1 MGSKV
6 AQFPR
11 WMDNLCETAFIGSI
25 VSRTFYLRTEFQYL
39 YLQPP
44 RYPPQQHFYPYP
56 MASKW
61 QAFRERISEP
71 YRVTVKR
78 EETFEEVK
86 VYNVNKANLW
96 ALAIGAFLTIALLT
110 FALIALTPIRT
121 LLPGFGALN
130 ERSELVELNRQLREI
145 EETVEAQNAYTTNV
159 QRILV
164 GDVEAYDEAA
174 EASAETIPDSAL
186 QTDRIPE
193 DEELRQAVASAKTRY
208 QSTTAGSGVP
218 LDQLHLT
225 PPILGTVSSPFDPT
239 DRHFGVDIVAP
250 SDTPIKAMLDG
261 YIVEAGWS
269 PETGNVIGIQ
279 HAGDLITF
287 YKHNSS
293 LLKRTGDFVK
303 AGEAIAIIG
312 NTGTRTDGP
321 HLHFE
326 LWHRGQPINPLGF
339 VAFQ

>member
-1 MGSKV
+1 
-6 AQFPR
+6 
-11 WMDNLCETAFIGSI
+11 
-25 VSRTFYLRTEFQYL
+25 
-39 YLQPP
+39 
-44 RYPPQQHFYPYP
+44 

-61 QAFRERISEP
+61 QAFKEQISEP

-96 ALAIGAFLTIALLT
+96 ALAIGVVLTVALLT
-110 FALIALTPIRT
+110 FALIALTPLRT

-130 ERSELVELNRQLREI
+130 ERRELVDLNRQLREI
-145 EETVEAQNAYTTNV
+145 EETVNAQEAYTTNV

-164 GDVEAYDEAA
+164 GDVETYDEVA
-174 EASAETIPDSAL
+174 EANAEAIPDSAIH
-186 QTDRIPE
+186 TERIPE
-193 DEELRQAVASAKTRY
+193 DEELRQEVASAKTRY
-208 QSTTAGSGVP
+208 QSNTNSGGVP
-218 LDQLHLT
+218 LDQLHLVA
-225 PPILGTVSSPFDPT
+225 PLLGTISSPFDPT
-239 DRHFGVDIVAP
+239 DRHFGIDIVAP
-250 SDTPIKAMLDG
+250 SETPIKATLDG
-261 YIVEAGWS
+261 YVVEAGWS
-269 PETGNVIGIQ
+269 PENGNVVGIQ
-279 HAGDLITF
+279 HAGDLLTF

-293 LLKRTGDFVK
+293 VLKRVGDFVK

-326 LWHRGQPINPLGF
+326 LWYRGQPVNPVGF

>member
-1 MGSKV
+1 
-6 AQFPR
+6 
-11 WMDNLCETAFIGSI
+11 
-25 VSRTFYLRTEFQYL
+25 
-39 YLQPP
+39 
-44 RYPPQQHFYPYP
+44 

-61 QAFRERISEP
+61 QAFRERMSEP
-71 YRVTVKR
+71 YRITVKR

-86 VYNVNKANLW
+86 AYNVNKANVW
-96 ALAIGAFLTIALLT
+96 ALALGAFLTVALLT

-121 LLPGFGALN
+121 LLPGYGALN

-145 EETVEAQNAYTTNV
+145 EETVNAQTAYNTNI
-159 QRILV
+159 QQILV
-164 GDVEAYDEAA
+164 GDIEAYDEAA
-174 EASAETIPDSAL
+174 EASAVAIPDSAIH
-186 QTDRIPE
+186 TERIPE

-208 QSTTAGSGVP
+208 QSTAGSSGIP

-225 PPILGTVSSPFDPT
+225 PPLLGTISSPFDPT

-250 SDTPIKAMLDG
+250 SETPIKAMLDG
-261 YIVEAGWS
+261 YVVEAGWS
-269 PETGNVIGIQ
+269 LETGNVIGIQ

-293 LLKRTGDFVK
+293 VLKRTGDFVK

-326 LWHRGQPINPLGF
+326 LWHRGQPINPVGF

>member
-1 MGSKV
+1 
-6 AQFPR
+6 
-11 WMDNLCETAFIGSI
+11 
-25 VSRTFYLRTEFQYL
+25 
-39 YLQPP
+39 
-44 RYPPQQHFYPYP
+44 

-61 QAFRERISEP
+61 QAFREKMSEP

-78 EETFEEVK
+78 EETFEEVNA
-86 VYNVNKANLW
+86 YNVNKANVW
-96 ALAIGAFLTIALLT
+96 ALGIGVFLTIALLT
-110 FALIALTPIRT
+110 FALIALTPLRT

-130 ERSELVELNRQLREI
+130 ERSELVNLNRQLREI
-145 EETVEAQNAYTTNV
+145 EKTVNAQEEYTSNV
-159 QRILV
+159 QRILI
-164 GDVEAYDEAA
+164 GDVQAYDEAA
-174 EASAETIPDSAL
+174 EAGAEAIPDSAIH
-186 QTDRIPE
+186 TDRIPE
-193 DEELRQAVASAKTRY
+193 DEALRQAVASAKTRY
-208 QSTTAGSGVP
+208 QSNMNGGGVP

-225 PPILGTVSSPFDPT
+225 PPLFGTVSSPFDPT

-250 SDTPIKAMLDG
+250 SETPIKAMLDG
-261 YIVEAGWS
+261 YIVEASWS
-269 PETGNVIGIQ
+269 LETGNVIGIQ
-279 HAGDLITF
+279 HAGDLLTF

-326 LWHRGQPINPLGF
+326 LWHRGQPINPVGF

>member
-1 MGSKV
+1 
-6 AQFPR
+6 
-11 WMDNLCETAFIGSI
+11 
-25 VSRTFYLRTEFQYL
+25 
-39 YLQPP
+39 
-44 RYPPQQHFYPYP
+44 

-61 QAFRERISEP
+61 QAFKERMSVP

-78 EETFEEVK
+78 EETYEEVK
-86 VYNVNKANLW
+86 AYNVNKTNLW
-96 ALAIGAFLTIALLT
+96 ALAVGTFLTIALLT
-110 FALIALTPIRT
+110 FALIALTPLRT

-145 EETVEAQNAYTTNV
+145 EETVQAQNAYTTNV

-164 GDVEAYDEAA
+164 GDIEAYDEAA
-174 EASAETIPDSAL
+174 EASSEAIPDSAIH
-186 QTDRIPE
+186 TERIPE
-193 DEELRQAVASAKTRY
+193 DEALRQAVASAKTRY
-208 QSTTAGSGVP
+208 QANATGAGVP

-225 PPILGTVSSPFDPT
+225 PPLLGTVSSPFDPT

-250 SDTPIKAMLDG
+250 SETPIKATLDG
-261 YIVEAGWS
+261 YVVDASWS
-269 PETGNVIGIQ
+269 LETGNVIAIQ
-279 HAGDLITF
+279 HAGDLLTF

-326 LWHRGQPINPLGF
+326 LWHRGQPINPVGF